1 MANTTGIPLSI
12 DITKLLSNVDSAIKQ
27 VNNKVRNANIEKIK
41 INADTSGLESAIKRI
56 KSEIA
61 SITGRSST
69 PKIELGTS
77 RADGQITL
85 DELTAFRKAEE
96 ALANP
101 IGMAAVQAEFNKTAE
116 VVKNLTAAV
125 SAFKTEYSSIGGVNS
140 IGNGGGLI
148 DANAISDRIKAA
160 VSGLSITNPVEIP
173 IAFKG
178 VQEAVAALQQQVNGT
193 VINFGNSAFNGTSTD
208 AGESVSNAVKRAAEQ
223 ATEVLRQ
230 EDAVLADVNNKLSER
245 RKLYLKTGDVLSS
258 IKSGSSSKNVVQ
270 NYLNGEETS
279 RTITVNYEQQRKEM
293 DKTAAAAASLNGEL
307 ERVKT
312 AYSNLNVPVP
322 IKSED
327 IAKLDVEYKS
337 IKNHINELKSSTTRY
352 NEQVKAEIEEQI
364 KALNQ
369 LAGLYREAN
378 SGGTS
383 MRKRD
388 IETVKNI
395 SSNVLNSLVSG
406 ISDSRVLSAVQGD
419 IAGLKQ
425 ALDGITDRSKLN
437 DFLNQFDVFKSK
449 VTAVTTQFKSADG
462 VMSELQ
468 KGITSLNKIS
478 NNTALYKNKGI
489 EEIKVLLSS
498 VEQLKGSYQTLMDSL
513 KSDSSPENLARV
525 KEYMT
530 GLKEKTAEASAESN
544 RLVQSLKQVRID
556 DNNLKKV
563 NQLIAQMEEY
573 MRRNPAAMGKT
584 NIATGTTYG
593 NEIQAFI
600 SQLRAAGDIGDSEL
614 QKIAN
619 GFANIKYQI
628 KAANLEGNTFLGELK
643 EKATKF
649 IKWTAMTLVITKAR
663 MYFNKLFTT
672 VYELD
677 TELIDLKKTFN
688 GTADELNDFYFEAN
702 KLAKQMGV
710 TTAEI
715 IKQGAAWSRLGY
727 SSNETMKKMAEMS
740 SMFAAISPD
749 MDTEQ
754 AQNGLVSIMKAFG
767 IDPENVLD
775 GILSKVNIIGNTAAT
790 SNGEI
795 VEMLQK
801 SSSAMKEANNT
812 LEETI
817 ALETAAIYS
826 ENGCAY
832 RNVRKRIY
840 LTALVA

>member
-1 MANTTGIPLSI
+1 M
-12 DITKLLSNVDSAIKQ
+12 
-27 VNNKVRNANIEKIK
+27 
-41 INADTSGLESAIKRI
+41 
-56 KSEIA
+56 
-61 SITGRSST
+61 
-69 PKIELGTS
+69 
-77 RADGQITL
+77 
-85 DELTAFRKAEE
+85 
-96 ALANP
+96 
-101 IGMAAVQAEFNKTAE
+101 
-116 VVKNLTAAV
+116 
-125 SAFKTEYSSIGGVNS
+125 
-140 IGNGGGLI
+140 
-148 DANAISDRIKAA
+148 
-160 VSGLSITNPVEIP
+160 
-173 IAFKG
+173 
-178 VQEAVAALQQQVNGT
+178 
-193 VINFGNSAFNGTSTD
+193 
-208 AGESVSNAVKRAAEQ
+208 
-223 ATEVLRQ
+223 
-230 EDAVLADVNNKLSER
+230 
-245 RKLYLKTGDVLSS
+245 
-258 IKSGSSSKNVVQ
+258 
-270 NYLNGEETS
+270 
-279 RTITVNYEQQRKEM
+279 
-293 DKTAAAAASLNGEL
+293 
-307 ERVKT
+307 
-312 AYSNLNVPVP
+312 
-322 IKSED
+322 
-327 IAKLDVEYKS
+327 
-337 IKNHINELKSSTTRY
+337 
-352 NEQVKAEIEEQI
+352 
-364 KALNQ
+364 
-369 LAGLYREAN
+369 
-378 SGGTS
+378 
-383 MRKRD
+383 
-388 IETVKNI
+388 
-395 SSNVLNSLVSG
+395 SG

-584 NIATGTTYG
+584 SNSGATYG
-593 NEIQAFI
+593 
-600 SQLRAAGDIGDSEL
+600 SEL
-614 QKIAN
+614 QSFITYLRTAGNIGDAELSKIAN
-619 GFANIKYQI
+619 GFANIQYQI
-628 KAANLEGNTFLGELK
+628 KAANLEGNTFFGEMK